1 MSPSAADGRGWGW
14 ELDASCRFQDAELW
28 FSERTRDLAVAVCQ
42 NCPVLLPCRETVLKR
57 EEGMAE
63 GHRGGIVAGLT
74 GPQRYALERAGS
86 RQGPAPDTESA
97 PGPTGRPR
105 REPAPCGTRAAY
117 QRHLR
122 LQEPVDDACRAANAR
137 GAGFYRRTGST
148 RAQPGGPAPP
158 APRSGQS
165 GHRIVHRTRSSA
177 CPHPPRASR
186 PTAPDPAGRA
196 PFRVPRGAPG
206 RVSAPFSDS
215 VISCG
220 APPRPGVRRT
230 PRHALRTTSP
240 SAGRR

>member
-14 ELDASCRFQDAELW
+14 ELDASCRFQDADLW
-28 FSERTRDLAVAVCQ
+28 FSDRTRDLAVAVCQ

-57 EEGMAE
+57 EKGMAE

-86 RQGPAPDTESA
+86 RQGPVPDTESA
-97 PGPTGRPR
+97 SGPAGRPR

-158 APRSGQS
+158 AAVQGSPAIASSTAPGAA
-165 GHRIVHRTRSSA
+165 HVRIHPGLPARRPPTRPA
-177 CPHPPRASR
+177 APPTAFRAAR
-186 PTAPDPAGRA
+186 PTGSPPPSPSPPTPSPPAAPRRGRA
-196 PFRVPRGAPG
+196 
-206 RVSAPFSDS
+206 
-215 VISCG
+215 
-220 APPRPGVRRT
+220 
-230 PRHALRTTSP
+230 
-240 SAGRR
+240 